1 MKLEQENRKQNKE
14 IRKTQQTF
22 LYLPAT
28 TSTLYITVYTGIHT
42 AEARFGPQ
50 KACMRQNVSFPLSL
64 SFTLFGVFFS
74 SRFHNN
80 KCFAAKRKMKN
91 ADKSTQSKNIKNKIN
106 EKQAMCCQCLCRA
119 YKANTHCVLDSVMQH
134 FLHISLKISIK
145 QKACIFNYF
154 WLAFHCFSRFVAF
167 SHFNQT
173 MFIPLFVLFSV
184 CTIFVWLKINFAV
197 QVQKVLFTIFV
208 FIFISSKNVIPM
220 IFGYYGSLCPVQMVM
235 TNRSYFVRMQ

>member
-1 MKLEQENRKQNKE
+1 MTIERRRLKENQNRWSWNRKTENRIKKYAKHNKHFS
-14 IRKTQQTF
+14 TF
-22 LYLPAT
+22 QPLPAHY
-28 TSTLYITVYTGIHT
+28 TLQCTLVYSIHT

-119 YKANTHCVLDSVMQH
+119 YKANTHCVLDSVM
-134 FLHISLKISIK
+134 
-145 QKACIFNYF
+145 
-154 WLAFHCFSRFVAF
+154 
-167 SHFNQT
+167 
-173 MFIPLFVLFSV
+173 
-184 CTIFVWLKINFAV
+184 
-197 QVQKVLFTIFV
+197 
-208 FIFISSKNVIPM
+208 
-220 IFGYYGSLCPVQMVM
+220 
-235 TNRSYFVRMQ
+235 